1 MKLLQKKSASK
12 LLALWVLLLL
22 PFCSFSYSYTF
33 GYTGNAAQGGNSWGM
48 TTPVLGVTV
57 QEGLD
62 ISGVIYTYN
71 PIKEVSDDFTVT
83 VQNENAAGDGYI
95 FQDTEDF
102 SGKHPIRIRKVLQL
116 PYVPIESFGQGSI
129 ATTGVGTLKDES
141 VIYMYRFD
149 ACRNPQNDPSCP
161 DYIPPLPPP
170 IKIYDALDDDSVKLA
185 SKETDKELIDDD
197 EDNKQSNE
205 EEEDKDRLE
214 TMLGIASN
222 AFTLADGVTQ
232 SSLINTMNSVNMDTY
247 YLARIPSKVYREP
260 LVLKDQGISDN
271 RKVLRSLSNDRLHQ
285 TMIEEQYK

>member
-1 MKLLQKKSASK
+1 
-12 LLALWVLLLL
+12 LLL

>member
-1 MKLLQKKSASK
+1 MKLLQKKSVNK
-12 LLALWVLLLL
+12 RLALWVLLLL
-22 PFCSFSYSYTF
+22 PLCSSSNSYIF
-33 GYTGNAAQGGNSWGM
+33 GYTGNAAFGGNTWSM
-48 TTPVLGVTV
+48 TTPVLGATV
-57 QEGLD
+57 QEGMD

-71 PIKEVSDDFTVT
+71 PIKELADDFTVT

-95 FQDTEDF
+95 FQDIEDF
-102 SGKHPIRIRKVLQL
+102 SGKHPIKIRKVLQL
-116 PYVPIESFGQGSI
+116 PYVPIENFGRGSI
-129 ATTGVGTLKDES
+129 ATTGVGSIEDAS

-170 IKIYDALDDDSVKLA
+170 IKIYDALDDESVKFA
-185 SKETDKELIDDD
+185 TKETDKDLLDDD

-205 EEEDKDRLE
+205 EEEDIDRLE
-214 TMLGIASN
+214 VMLGIAAN
-222 AFTLADGVTQ
+222 AFTIANGVTQ

-247 YLARIPSKVYREP
+247 YVARIPSKVYREP

>member
-1 MKLLQKKSASK
+1 
-12 LLALWVLLLL
+12 
-22 PFCSFSYSYTF
+22 
-33 GYTGNAAQGGNSWGM
+33 M

-62 ISGVIYTYN
+62 VSGVIYSYTPVKN
-71 PIKEVSDDFTVT
+71 KDDDFTVT

-102 SGKHPIRIRKVLQL
+102 AGNEAINIRKVLPL
-116 PYVPIESFGQGSI
+116 PYTPIEQFGKGSI
-129 ATTGVGTLKDES
+129 ATTGTGSVEDAS
-141 VIYMYRFD
+141 VIYMYRYD
-149 ACRNPQNDPSCP
+149 ECRNPTDPSCP
-161 DYIPPLPPP
+161 NYVPPLPPK
-170 IKIYDALDDDSVKLA
+170 IKVYDALDDESVKFA
-185 SKETDKELIDDD
+185 TKETDKDLLDDD

-205 EEEDKDRLE
+205 EEEDIDRLE
-214 TMLGIASN
+214 VMLGIAAN
-222 AFTLADGVTQ
+222 AFTIANGVTQ

-247 YLARIPSKVYREP
+247 YVARIPSKVYRET

>member
-1 MKLLQKKSASK
+1 
-12 LLALWVLLLL
+12 
-22 PFCSFSYSYTF
+22 
-33 GYTGNAAQGGNSWGM
+33 
-48 TTPVLGVTV
+48 
-57 QEGLD
+57 
-62 ISGVIYTYN
+62 
-71 PIKEVSDDFTVT
+71 
-83 VQNENAAGDGYI
+83 
-95 FQDTEDF
+95 
-102 SGKHPIRIRKVLQL
+102 
-116 PYVPIESFGQGSI
+116 
-129 ATTGVGTLKDES
+129 
-141 VIYMYRFD
+141 MYRFD
-149 ACRNPQNDPSCP
+149 ACRNPQNDPSCA

-170 IKIYDALDDDSVKLA
+170 IKIYDALDDDSVRMA

-271 RKVLRSLSNDRLHQ
+271 RKVLKSLSNDRLHQ